1 MKMRKQT
8 GGFTLLEVMIAVAI
22 LAIGLVA
29 VFQMQSQ
36 SISMASEAR
45 FRTTASLLAQ
55 SKMTDVEASRSLS
68 NRTESGNFAP
78 EHPDYGWSL
87 KITDT
92 MIPGFKRIEVSVHHQ
107 GFMRGGIYELVF
119 YKTGGR

>member
-1 MKMRKQT
+1 MRNQA

-45 FRTTASLLAQ
+45 FRTTASFLAQ
-55 SKMTDVEASRSLS
+55 GKMADVEAVRSLT
-68 NRTESGNFAP
+68 NKTESGNFAP
-78 EHPDYGWSL
+78 EHPEYGWSL

-92 MIPGFKRIEVSVHHQ
+92 MIPGFKRIEVSVFHQ
-107 GFMRGGIYELVF
+107 GFTRGGSYDLVF
-119 YKTGGR
+119 YKTGSR